1 MFHKFDHYGNIN
13 CVFTRVYASL
23 SNSLATLSE
32 GLSFNINSG
41 SFNFKWKL
49 LEAHQLKWNKK
60 NHLGDYFD
68 SSVFLWQLPLCHY
81 ILMVS
86 QLELTFPNVHIGVPI
101 LTFCFADVNILE
113 DVVLKFPNY
122 FLIHESRDNIFEN
135 GEHFWFYFMT
145 WKWH

>member
-49 LEAHQLKWNKK
+49 LEAHQLK
-60 NHLGDYFD
+60 
-68 SSVFLWQLPLCHY
+68 
-81 ILMVS
+81 
-86 QLELTFPNVHIGVPI
+86 
-101 LTFCFADVNILE
+101 
-113 DVVLKFPNY
+113 
-122 FLIHESRDNIFEN
+122 
-135 GEHFWFYFMT
+135 
-145 WKWH
+145 